1 MAEEEKVAQKQ
12 DAHKA
17 EQAKSTPPKKK
28 PRRGSMKMLTRRKK
42 EFCYRGYSIEELK
55 AMSREEV
62 LDILPSRARRN
73 MKRGLNEGQEKLLQS
88 LKAHPDR
95 ILRTHVRDMI
105 VLPEMVGRKLAIHS
119 GKEFK
124 EVEIQPEMIGH
135 YLGEFVQTR
144 KFDRHAG
151 PGVGATRSSKFLP
164 LK

>member
-12 DAHKA
+12 EAHKA

-55 AMSREEV
+55 AMTREDV
-62 LDILPSRARRN
+62 LAILPSRARRN
-73 MKRGLNEGQEKLLQS
+73 MTRGLREDQEKLLVS
-88 LKAHPDR
+88 LKDHPDK
-95 ILRTHVRDMI
+95 IHRTHMRDMI

-144 KFDRHAG
+144 RFDKHAG